1 MTKVRLISTIPTWMW
16 NRQLPSRKHIWKN
29 LEIYFEEDSD
39 RYDWCVV
46 YEGIPNSISIN
57 CKNTILITG
66 EPSEIKKYN
75 SNFLKQFDHVISSQR
90 NIKHPSLVLTQQSLP
105 WMIGM
110 KYDTTKKS
118 FSQINSKDYDDFKL
132 LKPKKNK
139 LLSAVIS
146 AKNKTPGHHQRLV
159 FAKALKKTFKNKIDI
174 FGIGF
179 NTVEDKWDAIAP
191 YKYHVAIENSSI
203 HDYWTEKL
211 ADAFLG
217 GSYPIYSGC
226 KNIYDYFP
234 QNSLSLFDV
243 YDINRSINQIKDL
256 LKMHVYEEN
265 KAEINHAKMLVLDQ
279 YNVFPMIASFISSK
293 KIHSQTKKVTLLPE
307 KECVSFDVK
316 IFNYIKTNVMKLKK

>member
-1 MTKVRLISTIPTWMW
+1 M
-16 NRQLPSRKHIWKN
+16 
-29 LEIYFEEDSD
+29 
-39 RYDWCVV
+39 
-46 YEGIPNSISIN
+46 
-57 CKNTILITG
+57 
-66 EPSEIKKYN
+66 
-75 SNFLKQFDHVISSQR
+75 
-90 NIKHPSLVLTQQSLP
+90 
-105 WMIGM
+105 
-110 KYDTTKKS
+110 
-118 FSQINSKDYDDFKL
+118 
-132 LKPKKNK
+132 
-139 LLSAVIS
+139 
-146 AKNKTPGHHQRLV
+146 V